1 MSIDRDGVEA
11 YELAL
16 EASVYFEAQPQLF
29 HVFAYLGLAVLKL
42 KLDPSL
48 ADPGQSGKAPRS
60 RG

>member
-16 EASVYFEAQPQLF
+16 EASVYFEAQL
-29 HVFAYLGLAVLKL
+29 FAYLGLAVLKL